1 LFHGRKFINLSEYRS
16 AMGGQKIPGIYN
28 YCDRWCERC
37 AFTARCSVFENE
49 LDAPHVHHDLDNK
62 AFWERLSEN
71 FSKAHDVLQQAA
83 EHYNIDLKAI
93 AQEANDINLKQKIL
107 RQESRD
113 HPIGELSFQYSK
125 RSMDWL
131 KRQPGMLNKLEE
143 MKQELTIGVESIE
156 AGKEKIALIKDS
168 LAIIK
173 WYETFI
179 HVKLMRAL
187 SGKVNAADD
196 SFGELED
203 SLYGTD
209 SDGSAKIA
217 LIGIERSMSAWI
229 KLFELL
235 PQYEDEFLTVL
246 GLLDKLKKLAL
257 EEFPNAMNFRR
268 PGFDD

>member
-1 LFHGRKFINLSEYRS
+1 
-16 AMGGQKIPGIYN
+16 MGDLKIPGIYN

-37 AFTARCSVFENE
+37 TFTSRCAVFENE
-49 LDAPHVHHDLDNK
+49 LDAPTGVHDLDNK
-62 AFWERLSEN
+62 AFWDRLAEN
-71 FSKAHDVLQQAA
+71 FSKAREILKQAA
-83 EHYNIDLKAI
+83 EHYHIDLKAI
-93 AQEANDINLKQKIL
+93 AQEANDIDLKQKIL

-125 RSMDWL
+125 LSMDWL
-131 KRQPGMLNKLEE
+131 KRQPGMLDRLEE
-143 MKQELTIGVESIE
+143 MKADLTIGVESIE
-156 AGKEKIALIKDS
+156 ASKEKIALIKDS
-168 LAIIK
+168 LSIIK

-187 SGKVNAADD
+187 TGKMNAFDD
-196 SFGELED
+196 AFGGLEN
-203 SLYGTD
+203 SAYGSD

-217 LIGIERSMSAWI
+217 LIGIDRSMNAWI

-235 PQYEDEFLTVL
+235 PQHEDEFLTVL
-246 GLLDKLKKLAL
+246 GLLDKLKKLSL

>member
-1 LFHGRKFINLSEYRS
+1 
-16 AMGGQKIPGIYN
+16 MGDLKIQGIYN

-37 AFTARCSVFENE
+37 TFTSRCSVFENE
-49 LDAPHVHHDLDNK
+49 LDAPEGVHDMDNK
-62 AFWERLSEN
+62 AFWDRLAEN
-71 FSKAHDVLQQAA
+71 FSKARDILKQAA
-83 EHYNIDLKAI
+83 EHHNIDLKAI
-93 AQEANDINLKQKIL
+93 AQEANDIDLKQKIL

-125 RSMDWL
+125 LSMDWL
-131 KRQPGMLNKLEE
+131 RRQPGMLNRLEE
-143 MKQELTIGVESIE
+143 LKTDLTIGVESIE
-156 AGKEKIALIKDS
+156 ASKEKIALIKDS

-187 SGKVNAADD
+187 SGKVNATDD
-196 SFGELED
+196 TFGELDD
-203 SLYGTD
+203 SPYGTD

-217 LIGIERSMSAWI
+217 LIGIERSMNAWI

-235 PQYEDEFLTVL
+235 PQHEDEFLSVL
-246 GLLDKLKKLAL
+246 GLLDKLKKLSL

>member
-1 LFHGRKFINLSEYRS
+1 
-16 AMGGQKIPGIYN
+16 MGDQKIPGIYN

-37 AFTARCSVFENE
+37 TFTSRCAVFENE
-49 LDAPHVHHDLDNK
+49 LDAPEGSNDMDNQ
-62 AFWERLSEN
+62 AFWDRLAEN
-71 FSKAHDVLQQAA
+71 FSKARDILKQAA

-93 AQEANDINLKQKIL
+93 AQEANDIDLKQKII

-113 HPIGELSFQYSK
+113 HPIGQLSFQYSK
-125 RSMDWL
+125 LSMDWL
-131 KRQPGMLNKLEE
+131 KRQPGMLDKLEE
-143 MKQELTIGVESIE
+143 MKSDLTIGVETIE
-156 AGKEKIALIKDS
+156 EGKAKIALIKDS

-187 SGKVNAADD
+187 TGKANATDD
-196 SFGELED
+196 TFGELED
-203 SLYGTD
+203 SAYGSD

-217 LIGIERSMSAWI
+217 LIGIERSMSAWV

-235 PQYEDEFLTVL
+235 PQYEDEFLTIL
-246 GLLDKLKKLAL
+246 GLLDKLKKLAI
-257 EEFPNAMNFRR
+257 EEFPKAMSFRR